1 MAKKLNAWMAHV
13 MRTKDANPGMQLK
26 DVLRKAGQ
34 TYKKDASASSTKT
47 HKKHGGVLPLLGSM
61 FGGRKRR
68 GGDDEK
74 LFGQSDAPLAENA
87 AQTSDAAQSSAAQS
101 SAELTNANAEEVM
114 AGGGKKSR
122 RKRNKSSRKCKSKS
136 KKSSRKSSRKR
147 RAGFMID

>member
-1 MAKKLNAWMAHV
+1 MAKKPNAWMAHV
-13 MRTKDANPGMQLK
+13 MRTKAANPGMQLK

-34 TYKKDASASSTKT
+34 TYKKDASASST
-47 HKKHGGVLPLLGSM
+47 HKKHGGLIALPL

-68 GGDDEK
+68 GGEN
-74 LFGQSDAPLAENA
+74 LLTDAPLAENA
-87 AQTSDAAQSSAAQS
+87 AQPSAEQSSAEQSSAAQS
-101 SAELTNANAEEVM
+101 SAELKNANEEVM

>member
-13 MRTKDANPGMQLK
+13 MRTKAANPGMQLK

-47 HKKHGGVLPLLGSM
+47 HKKHGGLLPITPL

-68 GGDDEK
+68 GGEN
-74 LFGQSDAPLAENA
+74 LLTDAPLAENA
-87 AQTSDAAQSSAAQS
+87 AQPSAEQSSAEQS
-101 SAELTNANAEEVM
+101 SAELKNANEEVI

-122 RKRNKSSRKCKSKS
+122 RKRNKSSRKS